1 MRRMAVALD
10 LDVSQAVADSMNVRV
25 EGQLTFNTLWRR
37 LRAARAGLGIAFVPE
52 DVADAD
58 IDAGR
63 LVRVLMDWCVPFR
76 PLCRVA
82 VRGAE
87 YPLRSWCVAAR
98 GIYALTTHTVWSVI
112 SVMTEITDKP
122 DTLRPAVRRFVLE
135 WGSLG
140 ERWGV
145 NRSVSQIHALLYASK
160 QPLAAEEIAEVL
172 GIARSNVSNS
182 LRELQSWNIIR
193 SVPILGDRRTFYTA
207 ETDLWNLV
215 TRIAAGRKARELD
228 PATAALREC
237 VEMSRDDESVDP
249 VVELRLREMLDFVE
263 RLGRW
268 YEQMITLKRSTIVAL
283 MKMGGGVARLLDRGG
298 KRNQDPS

>member
-98 GIYALTTHTVWSVI
+98 GIYALTTHTVWSV
-112 SVMTEITDKP
+112 
-122 DTLRPAVRRFVLE
+122 
-135 WGSLG
+135 
-140 ERWGV
+140 
-145 NRSVSQIHALLYASK
+145 NY
-160 QPLAAEEIAEVL
+160 
-172 GIARSNVSNS
+172 
-182 LRELQSWNIIR
+182 
-193 SVPILGDRRTFYTA
+193 
-207 ETDLWNLV
+207 
-215 TRIAAGRKARELD
+215 
-228 PATAALREC
+228 
-237 VEMSRDDESVDP
+237 
-249 VVELRLREMLDFVE
+249 
-263 RLGRW
+263 
-268 YEQMITLKRSTIVAL
+268 L
-283 MKMGGGVARLLDRGG
+283 MK
-298 KRNQDPS
+298 